1 MANTPAGDA
10 AGTAAWVTN
19 VGNEHGQVLM
29 SVLTESEGDGLLPM
43 ADGLMRRYSA
53 AGKAP
58 SRVLYVDRDYCSVA
72 GRCKTAQMF
81 GEWDQLVVR
90 QDVWHLM
97 RHFDQGRHHRH
108 SPAWDAED
116 VTCLQEARQSP
127 LDPTSRELSRHGRRR
142 TRGAEETERL
152 IQELLESMWD
162 VTDGMGVPLIDPQ
175 MMEDI
180 WSTQRRHLR
189 CIQDPPGVL
198 LYAKTGEFIPGTSA
212 NALHFQVYLL
222 EGLVRWNEDCARAA
236 VAGGAKLSFFLVIQE
251 DTEWQGNC
259 PSTWNEVLA
268 REGTRRKTSIDSWT
282 RLTNQLIQWRRMLS
296 GVSRL
301 SQKYMAKMLR
311 ALYEATSTECQTYVR
326 WLRTQQVNVGSRMH
340 TVQVFILGWDKEGS
354 AAGPS
359 AAAPPPAAPPA
370 QQRAWQPASSK
381 ACLTSSLLP

>member
-1 MANTPAGDA
+1 MGHQRGQRAR
-10 AGTAAWVTN
+10 
-19 VGNEHGQVLM
+19 QVLM

-81 GEWDQLVVR
+81 GEWDQLV
-90 QDVWHLM
+90 WN
-97 RHFDQGRHHRH
+97 
-108 SPAWDAED
+108 AED
-116 VTCLQEARQSP
+116 VTHLQEARQSP

-236 VAGGAKLSFFLVIQE
+236 VAG
-251 DTEWQGNC
+251 
-259 PSTWNEVLA
+259 
-268 REGTRRKTSIDSWT
+268 
-282 RLTNQLIQWRRMLS
+282 
-296 GVSRL
+296 
-301 SQKYMAKMLR
+301 
-311 ALYEATSTECQTYVR
+311 
-326 WLRTQQVNVGSRMH
+326 
-340 TVQVFILGWDKEGS
+340 
-354 AAGPS
+354 
-359 AAAPPPAAPPA
+359 
-370 QQRAWQPASSK
+370 
-381 ACLTSSLLP
+381 